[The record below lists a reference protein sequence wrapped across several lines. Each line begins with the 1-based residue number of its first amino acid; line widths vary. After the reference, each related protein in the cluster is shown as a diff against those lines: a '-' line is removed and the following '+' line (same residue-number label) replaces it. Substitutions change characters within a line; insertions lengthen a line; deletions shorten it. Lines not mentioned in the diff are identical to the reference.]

1 VKSRVLTAGRLLTLA
16 GVLIGRSWGRFT
28 AVVALL
34 TISVLVFIAVQAI
47 STASAGTLDS
57 SVSSEL
63 GDAGEYLIR
72 IDPSLGPAAVLREPV
87 LAALAQTPRRSLQI
101 IDSFGAADIDCG
113 AQELQGTRELLLLR
127 DAHERPAPLARPP
140 ESPAMC
146 LAGLEIGSFV
156 GAVPR
161 RLERAFPEAVVIDQ
175 DLAPTAAG
183 LDPLP
188 EQRSYLLVTGQEV
201 DLSASLRADLLSQ
214 LSGPAAWAGADA
226 LNAVSIE
233 RLDDGASVRQAASGV
248 RLVYALIGWAI
259 LLMAGT
265 AVAVAEMA
273 NIRDRNWIF
282 GLARSAGA
290 TRGNIAALVAVDG
303 VLVLAVASLV
313 SAVVLVPLA
322 PAVERFALET
332 LGSPI
337 RLVAPGLVP
346 QLALAA
352 AVMILLG
359 AAVPAARAAR
369 LDPVDVL
376 ERR

>member
-1 VKSRVLTAGRLLTLA
+1 
-16 GVLIGRSWGRFT
+16 
-28 AVVALL
+28 
-34 TISVLVFIAVQAI
+34 
-47 STASAGTLDS
+47 
-57 SVSSEL
+57 
-63 GDAGEYLIR
+63 
-72 IDPSLGPAAVLREPV
+72 
-87 LAALAQTPRRSLQI
+87 
-101 IDSFGAADIDCG
+101 
-113 AQELQGTRELLLLR
+113 
-127 DAHERPAPLARPP
+127 
-140 ESPAMC
+140 
-146 LAGLEIGSFV
+146 
-156 GAVPR
+156 
-161 RLERAFPEAVVIDQ
+161 
-175 DLAPTAAG
+175 
-183 LDPLP
+183 
-188 EQRSYLLVTGQEV
+188 
-201 DLSASLRADLLSQ
+201 
-214 LSGPAAWAGADA
+214 
-226 LNAVSIE
+226 
-233 RLDDGASVRQAASGV
+233 
-248 RLVYALIGWAI
+248 
-259 LLMAGT
+259 MAGT